1 MEALEIATEADV
13 MKGRVCSL
21 KEILHKYLQ
30 TNEHFYKKSMS
41 TFIAIISSM
50 DELTRRKQDFPS
62 KTRLKQI

>member
-41 TFIAIISSM
+41 TFVARISSM
-50 DELTRRKQDFPS
+50 DEITRWKKDFPF
-62 KTRLKQI
+62 KNRPKKI